1 MILDRICLQKIFFQ
15 NLGFPVQLYTTFK
28 AAHFC
33 IYFGFS
39 QKQETNKSMRYD
51 SCQNLLTK
59 NLFPNLG
66 FLCSYIQNLIAAH
79 SCIYFGF
86 SQKQET
92 NKSMRYDSC
101 QDLAYT

>member
-1 MILDRICLQKIFFQ
+1 
-15 NLGFPVQLYTTFK
+15 
-28 AAHFC
+28 
-33 IYFGFS
+33 
-39 QKQETNKSMRYD
+39 MRYD

-59 NLFPNLG
+59 NLFLNLS

-101 QDLAYT
+101 QDLAYPKKIFQNLGFLCSYIQNSNLHTPIFILASLDKQKIYGVLFLPESAH